1 MHKVKYAENGRAF
14 FLGYKKTAIY
24 MPSGTNAPGTW
35 TAGPDIPEHLNCGDT
50 PAAMMVNGRIVVA
63 AATKLLDGSTRFFD
77 YDYLTNAFTPID
89 GPTGLNYAKPAYLV
103 TFLTLPDGSVLM
115 SSASTQLYQY
125 VPSGTPLQEGKP
137 VITSLSHNNDGTYHL
152 TGTLLNGI
160 SEGASYGDDAQMATN
175 YPIIRLTDGSSI
187 YYARTFNWSSTGVM
201 TGSTVLSTEF
211 SLPVGIPN
219 GTYSI
224 VAVANGIASDAMTVQ
239 VPFVANNSTPTIQM
253 VAMASVSQQSIKNV
267 NLSVLGADTDS
278 TGESNLIYTW
288 RMSAGSF
295 DVAQPS
301 FSINGTNAAKLT
313 TASVQEEGNYT
324 FDVIVTDSS
333 GASVISSASVTVD
346 DVIPVIASPINVS
359 KPIYSFIDYN
369 IELQDSGFGHTII
382 STSNL
387 PDGLLLLGSKIRGSP
402 RTVGHYNVTLTAIN
416 SKGTD
421 SKQLVIDVTDLI
433 SVTTKD
439 SDSDGFPDELETYLS
454 TNPLDS
460 NSKPFAGAQANPVS
474 LTVVKLQIK
483 TDLRNYRRDTMLL
496 TGSLAVPNGLNLAGL
511 PVIVD
516 VGGVVRSFTLN
527 AKGSDTSKRDQ
538 HFKFATKSVGGSLGF
553 SMTLNTTVPTSF
565 SAQLEDE
572 GLINDDITLTVE
584 IPIIMLLNN
593 TYYST
598 TVNQPYVGKS
608 RRMGISKK

>member
-483 TDLRNYRRDTMLL
+483 TDLRNYVSVPPTACARF
-496 TGSLAVPNGLNLAGL
+496 GSWMSTELGGF
-511 PVIVD
+511 PVVWQQRVD
-516 VGGVVRSFTLN
+516 VAGGVC
-527 AKGSDTSKRDQ
+527 
-538 HFKFATKSVGGSLGF
+538 
-553 SMTLNTTVPTSF
+553 
-565 SAQLEDE
+565 
-572 GLINDDITLTVE
+572 
-584 IPIIMLLNN
+584 
-593 TYYST
+593 
-598 TVNQPYVGKS
+598 
-608 RRMGISKK
+608 